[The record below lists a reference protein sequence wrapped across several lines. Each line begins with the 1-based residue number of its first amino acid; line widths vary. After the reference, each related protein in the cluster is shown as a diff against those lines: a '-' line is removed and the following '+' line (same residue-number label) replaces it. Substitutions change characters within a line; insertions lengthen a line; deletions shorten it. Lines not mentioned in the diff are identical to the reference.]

1 MKEKLRV
8 GIIGFGRMGIT
19 HYSIINSHPEVE
31 ITCVADSSGVVLS
44 ILKKYVPGTNIYQDY
59 KELLKNEKLDAALV
73 CTPPNLHYPILKAC
87 AEKMIHVFVEKPY
100 TTSFRE
106 AKELAGIFGNKQL
119 VNQVGYVNRYNDVF
133 VKARSFVMEKLIG
146 DVVRFRSEMYS
157 NTVSESAKHSGWRAT
172 RESGGGVVY
181 EMASHSI
188 DLVNYIFGNPQKVT
202 GTSMSSVYSRDI
214 EDVVSSTFLYSNGVS
229 GSIYV
234 NWCDSSYRKPSNSI
248 EIFGTGGKI
257 LANQHS
263 MKIFLK
269 EEKKEHNLRSGW
281 NTLYI
286 TDMFKPVPFY
296 VRGNEFTAQ
305 LYDFIHCIETS
316 EATNLCSF
324 SQGSDTL
331 DVIERM
337 FKDFKT
343 NGRV

>member
-1 MKEKLRV
+1 
-8 GIIGFGRMGIT
+8 MGIT
-19 HYSIINSHPEVE
+19 HYSIINSHPDVK
-31 ITCVADSSGVVLS
+31 ITCVADSSGVVLG
-44 ILKKYVPGTNIYQDY
+44 ILKKYIPGIKIYDDY
-59 KELLKNEKLDAALV
+59 KKLLKNEELDAALV

-87 AEKMIHVFVEKPY
+87 ADSGVHVFVEKPY
-100 TTSFRE
+100 TTSYSE
-106 AKELAGIFGNKQL
+106 AKELSETFKNKQL

-133 VKARSFVMEKLIG
+133 VKARDFVKENLVG

-157 NTVSESAKHSGWRAT
+157 STVSEAGKGSGWRAT

-188 DLVNYIFGNPQKVT
+188 DLVNYFFGNPDKIT
-202 GTSMSSVYSRDI
+202 GTSMSSVYSTGI
-214 EDVVSSTFLYSNGVS
+214 EDVVSSTFLYSKGLS

-234 NWCDSSYRKPSNSI
+234 NWCDSSYRKPSNSL
-248 EIFGTGGKI
+248 EIFGTEGKI
-257 LANQHS
+257 VANQYS
-263 MKIFLK
+263 MKIFMNKDNLK
-269 EEKKEHNLRSGW
+269 HNFRGGW

-305 LYDFIHCIETS
+305 LYDFVHCIES
-316 EATNLCSF
+316 DENTNLCSF

-337 FKDFKT
+337 FKDFQI